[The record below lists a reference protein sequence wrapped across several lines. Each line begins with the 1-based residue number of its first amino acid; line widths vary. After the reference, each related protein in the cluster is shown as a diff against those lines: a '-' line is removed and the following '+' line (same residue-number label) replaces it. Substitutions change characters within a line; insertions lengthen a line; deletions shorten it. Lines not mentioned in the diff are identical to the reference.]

1 MGLIKAEA
9 VTRPF
14 DDKEGGVINAKVEL
28 VFKDEEGRRV
38 HYDPH
43 EKWNI
48 GMGGGSV
55 YELRRASGMTQN
67 IMFQSGSVPKNGVN
81 GWTNELFLSII
92 KHRIGLLDK
101 KFPSKENEAAIQ
113 HIELAIMALEE
124 RTRDRKKRGVEG
136 KYEK

>member
-1 MGLIKAEA
+1 
-9 VTRPF
+9 
-14 DDKEGGVINAKVEL
+14 
-28 VFKDEEGRRV
+28 
-38 HYDPH
+38 
-43 EKWNI
+43 
-48 GMGGGSV
+48 
-55 YELRRASGMTQN
+55 
-67 IMFQSGSVPKNGVN
+67 MFQSGSVPENGVN

-101 KFPSKENEAAIQ
+101 KFESNENKAAIQ

>member
-1 MGLIKAEA
+1 M
-9 VTRPF
+9 
-14 DDKEGGVINAKVEL
+14 EGGVIKGEERKGDVI
-28 VFKDEEGRRV
+28 FKDEEGRKV
-38 HYDPH
+38 EYDSYN
-43 EKWNI
+43 EWNE
-48 GMGGGSV
+48 GVRGGSV
-55 YELRRASGMTQN
+55 YLLRRESGATQT
-67 IMFQSGSVPKNGVN
+67 IMFQSGSVPDNGVN

-101 KFPSKENEAAIQ
+101 KFESNENKAAIQ